1 MGYVKAY
8 QNITYLI
15 VRVNENCKNRDDDHD
30 GGDRYTLK
38 TSASNPAELYIDRY
52 EYYNTQAL
60 NVLRISEL
68 ITDWEVNTTS
78 LI

>member
-52 EYYNTQAL
+52 EYYNT
-60 NVLRISEL
+60 
-68 ITDWEVNTTS
+68 
-78 LI
+78 